1 MIDTIIAQK
10 GNFVVPLNQRTVKVI
25 INLLEP
31 KSNDSFVVWGFFN
44 SIFERKEYYE
54 DYVMEKLAEEM
65 YNSSEKLRKE
75 FEELLVKDST
85 FAKSPEQRLEFFY
98 RRSPYFDRQ
107 WLVYPVVRVIKRM

>member
-1 MIDTIIAQK
+1 
-10 GNFVVPLNQRTVKVI
+10 
-25 INLLEP
+25 
-31 KSNDSFVVWGFFN
+31 
-44 SIFERKEYYE
+44 
-54 DYVMEKLAEEM
+54 MEKLAEEM